1 MCEHKA
7 ELTLQRQF
15 QDQKLSQ
22 QANDEIEV
30 VSSGGLVPACDC
42 PLAVRK
48 YVCVVF
54 VNQDKNKLIV
64 PFFFL
69 LIPKPHLVIN

>member
-15 QDQKLSQ
+15 RDQKLSQ
-22 QANDEIEV
+22 QANDEIDA
-30 VSSGGLVPACDC
+30 VSSGVLVPAYDC
-42 PLAVRK
+42 PLGVRK

-69 LIPKPHLVIN
+69 IPKPHLDIN